1 MYRLCYSFL
10 GSAADA
16 EDATQSVFMKLIAR
30 PRRFNDAEHE
40 KAWLIVCAQ
49 NHCRDVLKSAHR
61 TRQAVLPE
69 DIADERRAQ
78 RDETLD
84 AVLALPEKYKTCV
97 YLFYYEGYRTAEI
110 AALTG
115 VPASTVR
122 SHLSEARALL
132 RRCWEVSDMDDNRFH
147 AEESLEKRLADAY
160 ESMGP
165 DEEARRRMLAELL
178 AASER
183 RAPKRRTARRALVP
197 LAACLALAA
206 GIGVFTYAS
215 SLPQPPSSSG
225 MAALTSIN
233 DELKS
238 AAPAASDESQSE
250 SGAAPSDG
258 DARYPFVTL
267 SSGELLRV
275 ALGDDSPLPAS
286 PETVGEELE
295 RAVATGPDETSSS
308 PCTVFATSDP
318 AHPYAIR
325 YDENGVTYLA
335 DPA

>member
-49 NHCRDVLKSAHR
+49 NHCRDV
-61 TRQAVLPE
+61 Q
-69 DIADERRAQ
+69 RRAQ

-132 RRCWEVSDMDDNRFH
+132 
-147 AEESLEKRLADAY
+147 KT
-160 ESMGP
+160 
-165 DEEARRRMLAELL
+165 MLGG
-178 AASER
+178 ER
-183 RAPKRRTARRALVP
+183 HGR
-197 LAACLALAA
+197 
-206 GIGVFTYAS
+206 
-215 SLPQPPSSSG
+215 
-225 MAALTSIN
+225 
-233 DELKS
+233 
-238 AAPAASDESQSE
+238 
-250 SGAAPSDG
+250 
-258 DARYPFVTL
+258 
-267 SSGELLRV
+267 
-275 ALGDDSPLPAS
+275 
-286 PETVGEELE
+286 
-295 RAVATGPDETSSS
+295 
-308 PCTVFATSDP
+308 
-318 AHPYAIR
+318 
-325 YDENGVTYLA
+325 
-335 DPA
+335 

>member
-1 MYRLCYSFL
+1 MFNRHAATVYRLCYSFL

-132 RRCWEVSDMDDNRFH
+132 
-147 AEESLEKRLADAY
+147 KT
-160 ESMGP
+160 
-165 DEEARRRMLAELL
+165 MLGG
-178 AASER
+178 ER
-183 RAPKRRTARRALVP
+183 HGR
-197 LAACLALAA
+197 
-206 GIGVFTYAS
+206 
-215 SLPQPPSSSG
+215 
-225 MAALTSIN
+225 
-233 DELKS
+233 
-238 AAPAASDESQSE
+238 
-250 SGAAPSDG
+250 
-258 DARYPFVTL
+258 
-267 SSGELLRV
+267 
-275 ALGDDSPLPAS
+275 
-286 PETVGEELE
+286 
-295 RAVATGPDETSSS
+295 
-308 PCTVFATSDP
+308 
-318 AHPYAIR
+318 
-325 YDENGVTYLA
+325 
-335 DPA
+335 